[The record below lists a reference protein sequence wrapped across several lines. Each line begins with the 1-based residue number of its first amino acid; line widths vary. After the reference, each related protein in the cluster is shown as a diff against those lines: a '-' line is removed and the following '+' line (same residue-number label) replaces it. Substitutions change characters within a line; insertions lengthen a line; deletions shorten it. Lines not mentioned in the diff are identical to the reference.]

1 MRKKLKKIIDK
12 RFIPQWIV
20 LMIDMLITTSTFI
33 FTYILR
39 YNIFSD
45 HANITDMM
53 LQLLSGFPFFILA
66 VVLFKPHRGIIRHS
80 SRHEILVLLKTN
92 FLLSSGFFVI
102 SYLGHHFAPILTIP
116 WSVIVIHNFLSTAL
130 GITFRLVVP
139 YVYQNLLTKPND
151 TVNIMIYGAGVMGS
165 IAHSVINRDDNIH
178 YSIVGFVDDNPGLWY
193 KRVEG
198 LTVFPPEFAFEK
210 LIKQRKV
217 HQMILA
223 ISAACIEVERK
234 REIVDLCLS
243 NHLRVKEVSNPYAIL
258 DDKFTVGKFK
268 DLRIEDLLGRETVST
283 KVESISKGISGKR
296 IMVTGGAGSIG
307 SEIVRQL
314 VYLEPKSI
322 IIVDQSETAAFDI
335 QNEIIRLINGTE
347 LHVFVADV
355 TDKDRMQRIF
365 EKCQPQI
372 IFHAAA
378 YKHVPMMEMQPNEA
392 VGNNV
397 GGTKNLADLAVKY
410 KVEKF
415 VMVSTDK
422 AVNPTNIMGATK
434 RICEIYI
441 QSLSKHTGMKTQFIT
456 TRFGNVLGSNGSVI
470 PIFKKQIFNGGPVT
484 ITHRDIIRYF
494 MTIPEACNL
503 VLEASFMGKGGEIFL
518 FDMGSPVRIYDLA
531 VRMISLSGLIPH
543 EEIKIVETGLRPGEK
558 LYEELL
564 VRDEE
569 TLPTS
574 NEKIMIRKI
583 RPYNYKLSEKQIND
597 LMSSLSQ
604 TDDWELVARMKEI
617 VPEFVSRNSCYES
630 LDTEN
635 AKEVIALID
644 DGIML
649 KN

>member
-1 MRKKLKKIIDK
+1 MDK
-12 RFIPQWIV
+12 NYLSRWIV
-20 LMIDMLITTSTFI
+20 LIIDSIIVVSTFL
-33 FTYILR
+33 FTYLLR
-39 YNIFSD
+39 YNLFSMSV
-45 HANITDMM
+45 NISEMF

-66 VVLFKPHRGIIRHS
+66 VFIFKPHHGIIRHS
-80 SRHEILVLLKTN
+80 SRHEILVLLKVHL
-92 FLLSSGFFVI
+92 FLSSGFFLI
-102 SYLGHHFAPILTIP
+102 SYYGHFFNHDLMIP
-116 WSVIVIHNFLSTAL
+116 WSIIVIHYFLSSAL
-130 GITFRLVVP
+130 TITFRLIVP
-139 YVYQNLLTKPND
+139 YVYQNLIAKPND

-165 IAHSVINRDDNIH
+165 IAHSVIDKDTNIH
-178 YSIVGFVDDNPGLWY
+178 YRIVGFVDDNPQLWN
-193 KRVEG
+193 KRIEG
-198 LTVFPPEFAFEK
+198 LTVYPPSIVFEK
-210 LIKQRKV
+210 LIKERKV

-223 ISAACIEVERK
+223 ISAAQIDVERK
-234 REIVDLCLS
+234 REIIDECLS
-243 NHLRVKEVSNPYAIL
+243 NHLKVKEVSNPYAIL

-268 DLRIEDLLGRETVST
+268 DLRIEDLLGREPIST
-283 KVESISKGISGKR
+283 KAESIYKGIHGKR

-314 VYLEPKSI
+314 VYLDPQSI

-335 QNEIIRLINGTE
+335 QNEIIRLVNETE

-355 TDKDRMQRIF
+355 TDPNRMQRIF

-392 VGNNV
+392 IGNNV
-397 GGTKNLADLAVKY
+397 GGTKNIADLAINFN
-410 KVEKF
+410 VEKF

-422 AVNPTNIMGATK
+422 AVNPTNIMGASK

-441 QSLSKHTGMKTQFIT
+441 QSLSKHAGMQTQFIT
-456 TRFGNVLGSNGSVI
+456 TRFGNVLGSNGSAI

-569 TLPTS
+569 TLPTA

-583 RPYNYKLSEKQIND
+583 RPYKYKLSEKHINE
-597 LMSSLSQ
+597 LLSSLSQ
-604 TDDWELVARMKEI
+604 LDDWELVAHMKKI
-617 VPEFVSRNSCYES
+617 VPEFVSKNSRYEF
-630 LDTEN
+630 LDKDSS
-635 AKEVIALID
+635 KEVISNHVVSGKRPIST
-644 DGIML
+644 
-649 KN
+649 

>member
-1 MRKKLKKIIDK
+1 MRRKIKNAVDKKYLS
-12 RFIPQWIV
+12 RWIV
-20 LMIDMLITTSTFI
+20 LIIDSNIVVSTFL
-33 FTYILR
+33 FTYLLR
-39 YNIFSD
+39 YNLFSMSVN
-45 HANITDMM
+45 ATQMF
-53 LQLLSGFPFFILA
+53 LQLLAGFPFFILA
-66 VVLFKPHRGIIRHS
+66 VFIFKPHHGIIRHS
-80 SRHEILVLLKTN
+80 SRHEIMVLLKVHL
-92 FLLSSGFFVI
+92 FLSFGFFMI
-102 SYLGHHFAPILTIP
+102 SYFGHYYNQYLMIP
-116 WSVIVIHNFLSTAL
+116 WSIIVIHNFLSSAL
-130 GITFRLVVP
+130 TITFRLIVP
-139 YVYQNLLTKPND
+139 YLYQNLLAKPHD
-151 TVNIMIYGAGVMGS
+151 TVHVMIYGAGVMGS
-165 IAHSVINRDDNIH
+165 IAHSVINKDSNIH
-178 YSIVGFVDDNPGLWY
+178 YSIVGFVDDNPQLWN

-198 LTVFPPEFAFEK
+198 LTVYPPQIVFDK
-210 LIKQRKV
+210 LIKERKV

-223 ISAACIEVERK
+223 ISAACIDVERK
-234 REIVDLCLS
+234 REIVDQCLS
-243 NHLRVKEVSNPYAIL
+243 NHLKVKEVSNPYAIL

-268 DLRIEDLLGRETVST
+268 DLRIEDLLGREPILM
-283 KVESISKGISGKR
+283 KAESIQKGIFNKR
-296 IMVTGGAGSIG
+296 VMVTGGAGSIG

-314 VYLEPKSI
+314 VYLQPQSI

-355 TDKDRMQRIF
+355 TDKNRMQRIF

-392 VGNNV
+392 VSNNV
-397 GGTKNLADLAVKY
+397 GGTKVLADMAIKNM
-410 KVEKF
+410 VEKF

-434 RICEIYI
+434 RLCEIYI
-441 QSLSKHTGMKTQFIT
+441 QSLSKHVGMKTQFIT

-503 VLEASFMGKGGEIFL
+503 VLEASFIGKGGEIFL

-558 LYEELL
+558 LFEELL

-569 TLPTS
+569 TISTS
-574 NEKIMIRKI
+574 NEKITIGKI
-583 RPYNYKLSEKQIND
+583 RPYNYNFSEKRIND
-597 LMSSLSQ
+597 LLKCLDQ
-604 TDDWELVARMKEI
+604 IDDWQLVTRMKEI
-617 VPEFVSRNSCYES
+617 VPEFVSKNSCYES
-630 LDTEN
+630 LDTVSS
-635 AKEVIALID
+635 KEKLA
-644 DGIML
+644 
-649 KN
+649 

>member
-1 MRKKLKKIIDK
+1 MRKKFKKLIDK

-53 LQLLSGFPFFILA
+53 LQLLAGFPFFILA

-92 FLLSSGFFVI
+92 LMLSSGFFLI
-102 SYLGHHFAPILTIP
+102 SYIGHYYNPILMIP

-130 GITFRLVVP
+130 AITFRLVVP
-139 YVYQNLLTKPND
+139 YVYQNLIAKPHD

-198 LTVFPPEFAFEK
+198 LTVFPPKIAFEK
-210 LIKQRKV
+210 LIKERKV
-217 HQMILA
+217 HQMIMA
-223 ISAACIEVERK
+223 ISAARIEVERK

-243 NHLRVKEVSNPYAIL
+243 NHLKVKEVSNPYAIL
-258 DDKFTVGKFK
+258 DDKFTIGKFK
-268 DLRIEDLLGRETVST
+268 DLRIEDLLGREPVST
-283 KVESISKGISGKR
+283 KVESISKGIFGKR

-314 VYLEPKSI
+314 VYLEPQSI

-355 TDKDRMQRIF
+355 TDKDRMKRIF

-410 KVEKF
+410 KVAKF

-441 QSLSKHTGMKTQFIT
+441 QSLSKHAGMKTQFIT

-569 TLPTS
+569 TLSTP

-604 TDDWELVARMKEI
+604 IDDWQLVAQMKEI
-617 VPEFVSRNSCYES
+617 VPEFISKNSRYEF
-630 LDTEN
+630 LDTDSS
-635 AKEVIALID
+635 KDIIA
-644 DGIML
+644 
-649 KN
+649 

>member
-1 MRKKLKKIIDK
+1 
-12 RFIPQWIV
+12 
-20 LMIDMLITTSTFI
+20 
-33 FTYILR
+33 
-39 YNIFSD
+39 
-45 HANITDMM
+45 
-53 LQLLSGFPFFILA
+53 
-66 VVLFKPHRGIIRHS
+66 
-80 SRHEILVLLKTN
+80 
-92 FLLSSGFFVI
+92 
-102 SYLGHHFAPILTIP
+102 
-116 WSVIVIHNFLSTAL
+116 
-130 GITFRLVVP
+130 
-139 YVYQNLLTKPND
+139 
-151 TVNIMIYGAGVMGS
+151 MIYGAGVMGS
-165 IAHSVINRDDNIH
+165 IAHSVIDKDSNIH
-178 YSIVGFVDDNPGLWY
+178 YRIVGFVDDNPQLWN

-198 LTVFPPEFAFEK
+198 LTVYPPSIVFEK
-210 LIKQRKV
+210 LIKERKV

-223 ISAACIEVERK
+223 ISAAQIDVERK
-234 REIVDLCLS
+234 REIIDECLS
-243 NHLRVKEVSNPYAIL
+243 NHLKVKEVSNPYAIL

-268 DLRIEDLLGRETVST
+268 DLRIEDLLGREPIST
-283 KVESISKGISGKR
+283 KAESIYKGIHGKR

-314 VYLEPKSI
+314 VYLEPQSI

-335 QNEIIRLINGTE
+335 QNEIIRLINETE
-347 LHVFVADV
+347 LYVFVADV
-355 TDKDRMQRIF
+355 TDSNRMQRIF

-392 VGNNV
+392 IGNNV
-397 GGTKNLADLAVKY
+397 GGTKNIADLAINFN
-410 KVEKF
+410 VEKF

-422 AVNPTNIMGATK
+422 AVNPTNIMGASK

-441 QSLSKHTGMKTQFIT
+441 QSLSKHAGMQTQFIT

-569 TLPTS
+569 TLLTA

-583 RPYNYKLSEKQIND
+583 RPYKYKLSEKQINE
-597 LMSSLSQ
+597 LLSSLSQ
-604 TDDWELVARMKEI
+604 LDDWELVAHMKEI
-617 VPEFVSRNSCYES
+617 VPEFVSKNSRYEI
-630 LDTEN
+630 LDKGDPLQKTGKN
-635 AKEVIALID
+635 SF
-644 DGIML
+644 L
-649 KN
+649 KVC

>member
-1 MRKKLKKIIDK
+1 MLSRIKNLIDKNYMSRWLVLIIDS
-12 RFIPQWIV
+12 IIV
-20 LMIDMLITTSTFI
+20 GSTFL
-33 FTYILR
+33 FTYLLR
-39 YNIFSD
+39 YNLFSMSV
-45 HANITDMM
+45 NINEMF
-53 LQLLSGFPFFILA
+53 LQLLAGFPFFILA
-66 VVLFKPHRGIIRHS
+66 IFIFKPHHGIIRHS
-80 SRHEILVLLKTN
+80 SRHEILVLLKVHL
-92 FLLSSGFFVI
+92 FLSSGFFLI
-102 SYLGHHFAPILTIP
+102 SYYGHFFNHDLMIP
-116 WSVIVIHNFLSTAL
+116 WSIIVIHYFLSSAL
-130 GITFRLVVP
+130 TINFRLIVP
-139 YVYQNLLTKPND
+139 YVYQNLIAKPND

-165 IAHSVINRDDNIH
+165 IAHSVIDKDSNIH
-178 YSIVGFVDDNPGLWY
+178 YRIVGFVDDNPQLWN
-193 KRVEG
+193 KRIEG
-198 LTVFPPEFAFEK
+198 LTVYPPSIVFK
-210 LIKQRKV
+210 KMIKERKV
-217 HQMILA
+217 HQLILA
-223 ISAACIEVERK
+223 ISAAHIDVKRK
-234 REIVDLCLS
+234 REIIDECLS
-243 NHLRVKEVSNPYAIL
+243 NHLKVKEVSNPYAIL

-268 DLRIEDLLGRETVST
+268 DLRIEDLLGRETIST
-283 KVESISKGISGKR
+283 KAESIYKGIHGKR

-314 VYLEPKSI
+314 VYLDPQSI

-335 QNEIIRLINGTE
+335 QNEIIRLINETE
-347 LHVFVADV
+347 LQVFVADV
-355 TDKDRMQRIF
+355 TDSNRMQRIF

-392 VGNNV
+392 IGNNV
-397 GGTKNLADLAVKY
+397 GGTKNIADLAINFN
-410 KVEKF
+410 VEKF

-422 AVNPTNIMGATK
+422 AVNPTNIMGASK

-441 QSLSKHTGMKTQFIT
+441 QSLSKHAGMQTQFIT

-543 EEIKIVETGLRPGEK
+543 EEIEIVETGLRPGEK

-569 TLPTS
+569 TLPTA

-583 RPYNYKLSEKQIND
+583 RPYKYKLSENQIND

-604 TDDWELVARMKEI
+604 IDDWELVARMKKI
-617 VPEFVSRNSCYES
+617 VPEFVSKNSQYEI
-630 LDTEN
+630 LDKGDPLQKTGKN
-635 AKEVIALID
+635 TF
-644 DGIML
+644 L
-649 KN
+649 KL